1 MYKQDLE
8 QTPLGGPGG
17 DEALCL
23 PPERHRRSS

>member
-23 PPERHRRSS
+23 SSERHRRPP